1 MPNRRRRQ
9 LKRRSRKRP
18 LTLVTALLV
27 LFALFVWWPVD
38 AYGEGPLW
46 DLKATVDSSI
56 RSPIEN
62 EISKRRVQSG
72 EWQTERAEEARQD
85 HQRFIATLE
94 ERVIAFTNEERERF
108 SLRQLK
114 HDAEISSIARKHSE
128 NMMREGVFEHDLY
141 GKDPTDRALAAG
153 YDCEAHMGGGRY
165 FYGLSENIFYI
176 ERPYGSAEQIAREI
190 VQGWMDSP
198 GHREIILDRDSRRIG
213 VGVVKES
220 GELYATQN
228 FSPCH

>member
-1 MPNRRRRQ
+1 MRNRRRRR
-9 LKRRSRKRP
+9 LRRRSRNRP
-18 LTLVTALLV
+18 LTWVAVLLV
-27 LFALFVWWPVD
+27 LFALFVWWPAD
-38 AYGEGPLW
+38 TYGEGPLW

-56 RSPIEN
+56 RSPIES
-62 EISKRRVQSG
+62 EISKRRVQFE
-72 EWQTERAEEARQD
+72 EWQTERAEKSQED
-85 HQRFIATLE
+85 DQRFIATLE
-94 ERVIAFTNEERERF
+94 QGVIALTNEERGRF

-114 HDAEISSIARKHSE
+114 HDAEISRIARGHSE
-128 NMMREGVFEHDLY
+128 DMMREGVFEHDLY

-165 FYGLSENIFYI
+165 SYGLSENIFYI
-176 ERPYGSAEQIAREI
+176 ERPTGSAEQIAREI

-198 GHREIILDRDSRRIG
+198 GHRENILDRDSRRIG